1 MYLIRFASVERQQ
14 ARLVDQLKHR
24 TEFLFAHWAVPALK
38 DLRGPK
44 WHALVERIAGLP
56 STAPESLALALTMV
70 RINGCVNCDARRYRE
85 RGGCGNCS
93 QFMLRTMNREDE
105 ASLLVR
111 YRSALKEITQSALV
125 SSLQEKAA

>member
-1 MYLIRFASVERQQ
+1 M
-14 ARLVDQLKHR
+14 VDQLKHK

-44 WHALVERIAGLP
+44 WHALVARIAGLP

-93 QFMLRTMNREDE
+93 QFMLKTMNREDE

-111 YRSALKEITQSALV
+111 YRSALKEISRSNHVGSFAA
-125 SSLQEKAA
+125 KAA